1 MMNTEPRITD
11 TNSVN
16 DSKGR
21 ALGLD
26 GNDFLYVVVGI
37 VAGIGMFLALYS
49 MGAVSLLASAF
60 ISACIVAVPT
70 AWVLLFR
77 RNKPEGYA
85 EDFFDDLLNREG
97 WSFVPGNQPSPLLCE
112 DVEKKAGSTATHLL
126 NPDSIRLEKDQPVA
140 VALQSGPVKN
150 AAIGMNRGT
159 EAVFKTSHHSP
170 KPNAAGILSAA
181 KISNTFQK

>member
-1 MMNTEPRITD
+1 MTTEPRITD

-37 VAGIGMFLALYS
+37 IAGIGMFLALYFV
-49 MGAVSLLASAF
+49 GAVSLHVSAF
-60 ISACIVAVPT
+60 ISACIVAAPT
-70 AWVLLFR
+70 AWVLMFR

-85 EDFFDDLLNREG
+85 EDFFDDWLNREG
-97 WSFVPGNQPSPLLCE
+97 WSFAPGNQPSPLLCE
-112 DVEKKAGSTATHLL
+112 DAEKKAGRTATHLL
-126 NPDSIRLEKDQPVA
+126 KPDSISLAEDQPVA
-140 VALQSGPVKN
+140 VALQSSPVKN
-150 AAIGMNRGT
+150 AGIGMNRGT
-159 EAVFKTSHHSP
+159 ESVFKTPHHPP

-181 KISNTFQK
+181 KISNTSQK